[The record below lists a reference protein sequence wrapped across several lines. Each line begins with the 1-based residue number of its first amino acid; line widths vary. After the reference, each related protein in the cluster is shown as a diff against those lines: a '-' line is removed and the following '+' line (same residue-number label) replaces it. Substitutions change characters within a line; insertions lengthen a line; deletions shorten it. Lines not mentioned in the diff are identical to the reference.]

1 MKRTLTI
8 IAATLA
14 FTTFASQPESPAT
27 IPVENNLS
35 TQDRTHFTVAEFDG
49 FRFDLPEGCITE
61 TGKNTFM
68 AKYSDGSFGVSMM
81 RTDAKASDQKRATA
95 VVQGLAKTM
104 HLPLSSVR
112 QTTVNGMKGAIV
124 TGDMEGKQVTAAVIV
139 HKGRELQIV
148 AMSDPSHT
156 DWTRQLFKTLDRK

>member
-8 IAATLA
+8 IATTLA
-14 FTTFASQPESPAT
+14 FTTFASQPESPTT
-27 IPVENNLS
+27 IPMENNIS
-35 TQDRTHFTVAEFDG
+35 TQDRTHFTLAEFDG

-61 TGKNTFM
+61 TG
-68 AKYSDGSFGVSMM
+68 KYSDGSFGVSMM

-148 AMSDPSHT
+148 AMSDPLHT